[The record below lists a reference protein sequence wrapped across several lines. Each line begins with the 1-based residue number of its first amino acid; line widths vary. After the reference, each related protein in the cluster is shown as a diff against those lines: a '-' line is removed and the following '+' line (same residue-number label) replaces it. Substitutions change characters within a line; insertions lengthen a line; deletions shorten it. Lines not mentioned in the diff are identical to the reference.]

1 MRHSHYGSVRWRRRS
16 IRFVSTTTTYVSV
29 PAEADSVRIIR
40 IVAADAAAIS
50 DLGFDRYS
58 DLELAISEVSALL
71 LTTKPETLECR
82 LEHQPGEVNI
92 WLEAGSAAL
101 TNLGDDELSLM
112 VLDAVT
118 DDFSTS
124 LTGATPAV
132 HFRIGSRSPTA

>member
-1 MRHSHYGSVRWRRRS
+1 MS
-16 IRFVSTTTTYVSV
+16 ITTTYVSL
-29 PAEADSVRIIR
+29 PAEANSARIIR
-40 IVAADAAAIS
+40 VVAADAAAIS

-58 DLELAISEVSALL
+58 DLELAVSEVSALL

-92 WLEAGSAAL
+92 WLEAGSAAVTDL
-101 TNLGDDELSLM
+101 DEDELSLM

-132 HFRIGSRSPTA
+132 QFRIGSRSTTA